1 VTDPPK
7 EHPIVMCSESVIAT
21 YAGRKT
27 MTRRV
32 MRLPEYDM
40 PPDGFMLIDAAPD
53 MEPGWYAWR
62 FDSGSGKVPFGPPIK
77 CPYGKPGDLLWVR
90 ETWGIHSD
98 HELRYKQGKG
108 TCPALV
114 GYKAPVGRIGVCSC
128 PHVVIRHWRSPRF
141 MPKAFARLW
150 LRLAEVRPERLQ
162 EISEGDAK
170 AEGVILYY
178 NEPHR
183 TDRRRP
189 KYSEGFHSQWDEI
202 NAKRGYPWESNPPV
216 WVLSY
221 DIDTERTIRPIRST
235 RKVKT

>member
-1 VTDPPK
+1 MKSVTDPPK

-77 CPYGKPGDLLWVR
+77 CPHGQPGDLLWVR
-90 ETWGIHSD
+90 ETWGIHHD
-98 HELRYKQGKG
+98 YEPVFDAGGRDRHKHARQLGF
-108 TCPALV
+108 A
-114 GYKAPVGRIGVCSC
+114 GYKAEIGGGCI
-128 PHVVIRHWRSPRF
+128 PILIHHWRSPRF

-150 LRLAEVRPERLQ
+150 LRLVEVRPERLQ
-162 EISEGDAK
+162 DIGELDC
-170 AEGVILYY
+170 
-178 NEPHR
+178 
-183 TDRRRP
+183 
-189 KYSEGFHSQWDEI
+189 YSEGRSIGLECDPVSRPGAAWYADYWDRL
-202 NAKRGYPWESNPPV
+202 NAKRGYAWETNPSV
-216 WVLSY
+216 WALSY
-221 DIDTERTIRPIRST
+221 EIDRERT
-235 RKVKT
+235 VMA